1 MTQSRSALKMSLIK
15 EVSPNIIE
23 IVWDH
28 VKICP
33 NHCYLVPIVPFYWS
47 YFKVFNGKY
56 NAW

>member
-23 IVWDH
+23 IASMGSRKDM
-28 VKICP
+28 P
-33 NHCYLVPIVPFYWS
+33 EPLLPIVPFYWS
-47 YFKVFNGKY
+47 YLKVFNGKY